1 MLGRNVQTC
10 GTCKRAGCVSLWNVQ
25 KCEIGFSR
33 VAVQGVLRRVLLP
46 LGELRT
52 HKKRRPPLAQDSQ
65 GSPIAGVSSVYCSV
79 CLSLLKGAVAHWQ
92 V

>member
-1 MLGRNVQTC
+1 M
-10 GTCKRAGCVSLWNVQ
+10 
-25 KCEIGFSR
+25 GFSR

-65 GSPIAGVSSVYCSV
+65 GSPIAGVSMRLLFG
-79 CLSLLKGAVAHWQ
+79 LSEPAEGSRCPLAGVT
-92 V
+92 